1 MKYQILCEQINFFI
15 LFLFS
20 FLILGSDFYQSVKF
34 VDGNLTFTWK
44 SQSKDVSYFVE
55 ITKNTTR
62 EDWKRINVT
71 QFTLTD
77 VILYDQVKINVGTN
91 PGYEELKY
99 TGTLLFCN
107 SHSVHQLSRNCCLVI
122 CFEKLK
128 FLNDKQTN
136 DQLVMVA
143 IKKKNVQCF
152 EN

>member
-1 MKYQILCEQINFFI
+1 MCEQINFFI

-62 EDWKRINVT
+62 EDWKRTNVT

-107 SHSVHQLSRNCCLVI
+107 SHSVH
-122 CFEKLK
+122 
-128 FLNDKQTN
+128 
-136 DQLVMVA
+136 
-143 IKKKNVQCF
+143 
-152 EN
+152 

>member
-1 MKYQILCEQINFFI
+1 M
-15 LFLFS
+15 
-20 FLILGSDFYQSVKF
+20 KF

-44 SQSKDVSYFVE
+44 SKSKDGSYFVE

-107 SHSVHQLSRNCCLVI
+107 SHSVH
-122 CFEKLK
+122 
-128 FLNDKQTN
+128 
-136 DQLVMVA
+136 
-143 IKKKNVQCF
+143 
-152 EN
+152 